1 MITEQKTLKSEL
13 INNNK
18 EKEWEK
24 YLRELVL
31 AIENH

>member
-24 YLRELVL
+24 YLRELEL